1 MEKYNFYKLKF
12 MSNLI
17 YFLSIPCISFILLN
31 LFYKT
36 DLLNIKGFMYS
47 YFLGFFLIFILSIIF
62 NLLTSIEIDN
72 TNEDST
78 IKAEPKTKTTRLK
91 NIKIADE
98 KQEKITIKNI
108 IFLMFI
114 FLYIIIF
121 ITFIKNPLKSLN
133 FSNGLINLIIYFGK
147 ILLFSGIIIPLNI
160 ILTSKKI
167 FSNKSLVFYLIN
179 KLLIFIITSFLFLH
193 FFDLKGLALTISL
206 LEILDFIF
214 KITYIKFIN
223 QKNKE

>member
-12 MSNLI
+12 ISNLI
-17 YFLSIPCISFILLN
+17 YFLSIPCISFILLT

-62 NLLTSIEIDN
+62 NLLTSIEIDK

-78 IKAEPKTKTTRLK
+78 LEAEQKIKTTRLK

-108 IFLMFI
+108 IFLISIVIYIVVFI
-114 FLYIIIF
+114 N
-121 ITFIKNPLKSLN
+121 FIKNPLKLLN

-167 FSNKSLVFYLIN
+167 FSNRSLVFYIIN
-179 KLLIFIITSFLFLH
+179 KLLFFIITSLLFLH
-193 FFDLKGLALTISL
+193 FFDLKGLAFTISL

-223 QKNKE
+223 QKK

>member
-12 MSNLI
+12 ISNLI
-17 YFLSIPCISFILLN
+17 YFLSIPCISFILLT

-62 NLLTSIEIDN
+62 NLLTSIEIDK
-72 TNEDST
+72 TNENST
-78 IKAEPKTKTTRLK
+78 IKAEQKIKTTRLK

-108 IFLMFI
+108 IFLISIVIYIVVFI
-114 FLYIIIF
+114 N
-121 ITFIKNPLKSLN
+121 FIKNPLKILN

-167 FSNKSLVFYLIN
+167 FSNKSLVFYIIN
-179 KLLIFIITSFLFLH
+179 KLLFFIIISLLFLH
-193 FFDLKGLALTISL
+193 FFDLKGLAFTISL

-223 QKNKE
+223 KKNKE

>member
-12 MSNLI
+12 ISNLI
-17 YFLSIPCISFILLN
+17 YFLSIPCISFILLT

-62 NLLTSIEIDN
+62 NLLTSIEFDN
-72 TNEDST
+72 TNKDLTLKNEQ
-78 IKAEPKTKTTRLK
+78 KQKTTRLK

-108 IFLMFI
+108 IFLISIVIYIVVFI
-114 FLYIIIF
+114 N
-121 ITFIKNPLKSLN
+121 FIKNPLKNLN

-147 ILLFSGIIIPLNI
+147 ILLFSGIVIPLNI

-167 FSNKSLVFYLIN
+167 FSNKSLVFYIIN
-179 KLLIFIITSFLFLH
+179 KLLFFIIISLLFLH
-193 FFDLKGLALTISL
+193 FFDLKGLAFTISL
-206 LEILDFIF
+206 LEILDFIL

>member
-12 MSNLI
+12 ISNLI
-17 YFLSIPCISFILLN
+17 YFLSIPCISFILLT

-36 DLLNIKGFMYS
+36 ELLNIKGFMYS

-62 NLLTSIEIDN
+62 NLLTSIEIDK

-78 IKAEPKTKTTRLK
+78 LEAEQKIKTTRLK

-108 IFLMFI
+108 LFLISIVIYIVVFI
-114 FLYIIIF
+114 N
-121 ITFIKNPLKSLN
+121 FIKNPLKILN

-147 ILLFSGIIIPLNI
+147 ILLFSGIVIPLNI

-167 FSNKSLVFYLIN
+167 FSNKSLVFYIIN
-179 KLLIFIITSFLFLH
+179 KLLFFIITSLLFLH
-193 FFDLKGLALTISL
+193 FFDLKGLAFTISL

>member
-12 MSNLI
+12 ISNLI
-17 YFLSIPCISFILLN
+17 YFLSIPCLSFILLN

-36 DLLNIKGFMYS
+36 DLLNIKGFMFS
-47 YFLGFFLIFILSIIF
+47 YFLGIFLIFILSIIF
-62 NLLTSIEIDN
+62 NLLTSIKIDN
-72 TNEDST
+72 IKKNNSLEST
-78 IKAEPKTKTTRLK
+78 IIQKETRLK
-91 NIKIADE
+91 NIKISNE
-98 KQEKITIKNI
+98 KQEKITNKNT
-108 IFLMFI
+108 IFLIFI
-114 FLYIIIF
+114 FIYIIIF
-121 ITFIKNPLKSLN
+121 INFIKYPLKSLN

-147 ILLFSGIIIPLNI
+147 IFLFSGILIPLNI

-167 FSNKSLVFYLIN
+167 FSNKSLVFYIIN
-179 KLLIFIITSFLFLH
+179 KLLFFIITSLLFLH
-193 FFDLKGLALTISL
+193 FFDLKGLAFTISF

>member
-12 MSNLI
+12 ISNLI
-17 YFLSIPCISFILLN
+17 YFLSIPCISFILLT

-62 NLLTSIEIDN
+62 NLLTSIEIDK
-72 TNEDST
+72 TNENST
-78 IKAEPKTKTTRLK
+78 IKAEQKIKTTRLK

-108 IFLMFI
+108 IFLI
-114 FLYIIIF
+114 SIVIYIVIF
-121 ITFIKNPLKSLN
+121 INFIKNPLKNFN

-167 FSNKSLVFYLIN
+167 FSNKSLVFYIIN
-179 KLLIFIITSFLFLH
+179 KLLFFIIISLLFLH
-193 FFDLKGLALTISL
+193 FFDLKGLAFTISL

>member
-12 MSNLI
+12 ISNLI
-17 YFLSIPCISFILLN
+17 YFLSIPCISFILLT

-62 NLLTSIEIDN
+62 NLLTSIEIDK

-78 IKAEPKTKTTRLK
+78 LEAEQKIKTTRLK

-108 IFLMFI
+108 IFLIFI

-121 ITFIKNPLKSLN
+121 INFIKHPLKIFN

-167 FSNKSLVFYLIN
+167 FSNKSLVFYIIN
-179 KLLIFIITSFLFLH
+179 KLLFFIITSLLFLH
-193 FFDLKGLALTISL
+193 FFDLKGLAFTISL

-223 QKNKE
+223 QKK

>member
-12 MSNLI
+12 ISNLI
-17 YFLSIPCISFILLN
+17 YFLSIPCISFILLT

-62 NLLTSIEIDN
+62 NLLTSIEIDK

-78 IKAEPKTKTTRLK
+78 IEAEQKIKTTRLK

-108 IFLMFI
+108 IFLISIVIYIVVFI
-114 FLYIIIF
+114 N
-121 ITFIKNPLKSLN
+121 FIKNPLKILN

-167 FSNKSLVFYLIN
+167 FSNQSLVFYIIN
-179 KLLIFIITSFLFLH
+179 KLLFFIITSLLFLH
-193 FFDLKGLALTISL
+193 FFGLKGLAFIISL

>member
-12 MSNLI
+12 ISNLI
-17 YFLSIPCISFILLN
+17 YFLSIPCISFILLT

-62 NLLTSIEIDN
+62 NLLTSIEIDK

-78 IKAEPKTKTTRLK
+78 IEAEQKIKTTRLK

-108 IFLMFI
+108 IFLISIVIYIVVFI
-114 FLYIIIF
+114 N
-121 ITFIKNPLKSLN
+121 FIKNPLKNLN
-133 FSNGLINLIIYFGK
+133 FSSGLINLIIYFGK

-167 FSNKSLVFYLIN
+167 FSNKSLVFYMIN
-179 KLLIFIITSFLFLH
+179 KLLFFIITSLLFLH
-193 FFDLKGLALTISL
+193 FFDLKGLAFTISL

>member
-12 MSNLI
+12 ISNLI
-17 YFLSIPCISFILLN
+17 YFLSIPCVSFILLT

-62 NLLTSIEIDN
+62 NLLTSIEIDK

-78 IKAEPKTKTTRLK
+78 IEAEQKIKTTRLK

-108 IFLMFI
+108 IFLISIVIYIVVFI
-114 FLYIIIF
+114 N
-121 ITFIKNPLKSLN
+121 FIKNPLKNLN
-133 FSNGLINLIIYFGK
+133 FSSGLINLIIYFGK

-167 FSNKSLVFYLIN
+167 FSNKSLVFYMIN
-179 KLLIFIITSFLFLH
+179 KLLFFIITSLLFLH
-193 FFDLKGLALTISL
+193 FFDLKGLAFTISL

-223 QKNKE
+223 KKNKE

>member
-12 MSNLI
+12 ISNLI
-17 YFLSIPCISFILLN
+17 YFLSIPCISFILLT

-62 NLLTSIEIDN
+62 NLLTSIEFDN
-72 TNEDST
+72 TNKDLTLKNEQ
-78 IKAEPKTKTTRLK
+78 KQKTTRLK

-108 IFLMFI
+108 IFLISIVIYIVVFI
-114 FLYIIIF
+114 N
-121 ITFIKNPLKSLN
+121 FIKNPLKNLN
-133 FSNGLINLIIYFGK
+133 FSSGLINLIIYFGK

-167 FSNKSLVFYLIN
+167 FSNKSLVFYMIN
-179 KLLIFIITSFLFLH
+179 KLLFFIITSLLFLH
-193 FFDLKGLALTISL
+193 FFDLKGLAFTISL

-223 QKNKE
+223 KKNKE